1 VVHGCILIKR
11 VGLILLN
18 TEVGLCFLHVSSRSL
33 GNFLNKEQELKRREA
48 TMQLDQVCREN
59 QTNSAVEF
67 LCSPESFKH
76 FSYLTLFVCFY
87 GHWGRRDDCLDLL
100 RENGRSRPPESGGGG
115 GDTFSPGPLCQG
127 CGETMGH
134 KAMLKLGYTPKV
146 SLITDTVGI
155 LHR

>member
-1 VVHGCILIKR
+1 
-11 VGLILLN
+11 
-18 TEVGLCFLHVSSRSL
+18 
-33 GNFLNKEQELKRREA
+33 
-48 TMQLDQVCREN
+48 MQLDQVCREK
-59 QTNSAVEF
+59 QTNSAGEF

-76 FSYLTLFVCFY
+76 FSYLTLFL
-87 GHWGRRDDCLDLL
+87 CLDLL
-100 RENGRSRPPESGGGG
+100 RENGRSRPPESGGG

-134 KAMLKLGYTPKV
+134 KAMLKLGYTRKV